1 MNLLLFLSV
10 LLFLI
15 SAYLLLDATIKLIKK
30 NKKENYAGMMNAY
43 ALPTLK
49 SKSVF

>member
-1 MNLLLFLSV
+1 MKLLLFLSI
-10 LLFLI
+10 LLCLI
-15 SAYLLLDATIKLIKK
+15 SAYLLLDASIQLIKK

-49 SKSVF
+49 SKSVY